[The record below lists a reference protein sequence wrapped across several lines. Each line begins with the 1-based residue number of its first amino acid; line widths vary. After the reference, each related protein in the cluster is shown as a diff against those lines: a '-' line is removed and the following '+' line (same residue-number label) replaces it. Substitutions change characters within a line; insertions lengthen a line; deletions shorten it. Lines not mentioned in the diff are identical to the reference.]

1 MSANLRQP
9 PRSATLQ
16 AVPVFYRPEMVA
28 DANSFSPSAAKP
40 AAAVESWRALG
51 VPLDIRSFSPVTRTQ
66 LYRAHD
72 PAFVDALLDLRIANG
87 FGNRSPA
94 VAASLPFTSGSMLA
108 AAQEALRNGIGAV
121 SPTSGFHHSGYASA
135 GAFCSLNGLM
145 VAAQSLP
152 AGTRVGLLDLDA
164 HDPDGVR
171 DIVTHLGLSIPILHG
186 TGTPATAERW
196 LQKLPALIV
205 EAFIDCDLLL
215 VQLGADPH
223 VEDDLGSGWLTSD
236 QLRRR
241 DEAVFRICRAIRL
254 PAVWNLAGGY
264 QKPLRRVLDIHDAT
278 MRACAGA
285 WL

>member
-1 MSANLRQP
+1 MKAI
-9 PRSATLQ
+9 
-16 AVPVFYRPEMVA
+16 PVFYRPEMVA
-28 DANSFSPSAAKP
+28 DACSYSPSAAKP
-40 AAAVESWRALG
+40 AAAVASWHALG
-51 VPLDIRSFSPVTRTQ
+51 VPLNMRSFSPVTRTQ

-108 AAQEALRNGIGAV
+108 AAQEALSNGIGAV
-121 SPTSGFHHSGYASA
+121 SPTSGFHHAHYASA

-145 VAAQSLP
+145 VAALNLP
-152 AGTRVGLLDLDA
+152 GVRVGLLDLDA
-164 HDPDGVR
+164 HDPDGAR
-171 DIVTHLGLSIPILHG
+171 DIVGRLRLDLPIAHG
-186 TGTPATAERW
+186 KGTPATAEHW

-241 DEAVFRICRAIRL
+241 DEAVFRTSRAIRL
-254 PAVWNLAGGY
+254 PVVWNLAGGY
-264 QKPLRRVLDIHDAT
+264 QKPFENVLRLQTNNTFMLTLIPCSCGSVASCCWIT
-278 MRACAGA
+278 
-285 WL
+285 

>member
-1 MSANLRQP
+1 MKAIP
-9 PRSATLQ
+9 I
-16 AVPVFYRPEMVA
+16 FYRPEMVA

-51 VPLDIRSFSPVTRTQ
+51 VPLDMRSFSPVTRPQ
-66 LYRAHD
+66 IKLAHD

-94 VAASLPFTSGSMLA
+94 VAGSLPYTSGSMLA
-108 AAQEALRNGIGAV
+108 AAQEALANGVGAV
-121 SPTSGFHHSGYASA
+121 SPTSGFHHAHYASA

-145 VAAQSLP
+145 VAAQNLP
-152 AGTRVGLLDLDA
+152 GVRVGLLDLDA

-171 DIVTHLGLSIPILHG
+171 DIVAHLGLSIPILHG
-186 TGTPATAERW
+186 KGSPATAERW

-241 DEAVFRICRAIRL
+241 DAAVFRICRAIRL
-254 PAVWNLAGGY
+254 PVAWNLAGGY
-264 QKPLRRVLDIHDAT
+264 QKPLRRVLDIHDGSLQE
-278 MRACAGA
+278 CAGV